1 MCPPG
6 FSDIKRHQIQKLI
19 LHYFFIFQ
27 TPQQALP
34 FAERPNPSKV
44 PKKSWEKENLP
55 PRFLQAPPSITRD
68 AKGNSKNP
76 FPGVPGH
83 FSATSSPTSLSI
95 TSLTRILPSTCQN
108 PTFDDEDFSK
118 DNSVTLPKK
127 SVEQLLQN
135 PTEHLNPSNMLE
147 NVGNVY
153 EKPLLTNADLI
164 VLALKSNKEM
174 AMALNDIYTFIK
186 KMFPYFKNLE
196 KYKWQNQLRHALT
209 TKAGFVQDITK
220 VCQKNGSGRK
230 SCAWTFKSEEDV
242 QKMSKMLLK
251 RFRKNFLSILDAT
264 PTPHQAYLQ
273 QIVRYNK
280 TYMASPTLNQPWVS
294 SLNSLR

>member
-1 MCPPG
+1 M
-6 FSDIKRHQIQKLI
+6 
-19 LHYFFIFQ
+19 
-27 TPQQALP
+27 
-34 FAERPNPSKV
+34 
-44 PKKSWEKENLP
+44 KENLS
-55 PRFLQAPPSITRD
+55 PRLLPPPSITRD
-68 AKGNSKNP
+68 AKGNPKDP

-83 FSATSSPTSLSI
+83 FSAPHSPAFLSI
-95 TSLTRILPSTCQN
+95 TSLTKILPSTCQN
-108 PTFDDEDFSK
+108 PTFNDEDFSK

-135 PTEHLNPSNMLE
+135 PTEHLNPSNMPE

-164 VLALKSNKEM
+164 VLALKSNKDM
-174 AMALNDIYTFIK
+174 AMVLNDIYTFIK
-186 KMFPYFKNLE
+186 KMFPYFKNLD
-196 KYKWQNQLRHALT
+196 KSKWQNQLRHALT

-220 VCQKNGSGRK
+220 VCRKNGNGRK
-230 SCAWTFKSEEDV
+230 SCAWTFNSEEDV

-273 QIVRYNK
+273 QIVGYNK

-294 SLNSLR
+294 S